1 MNVKKVLGAALAGI
15 MIFSLAACK
24 ESTTDAGKENAAETA
39 TNVAD
44 MLDTDVAADSEEAQL
59 DYTYGEDVTFHS
71 DEPVTYSMM
80 YSDHENYPYQ
90 EDWLLWSEIQ
100 KRTNVTF
107 DLTVIARTD
116 YEDKKSVLVNSGD
129 SPYII
134 PKTYEEGKYVNG
146 GQVVAISD
154 WVKYMPNYQ
163 KCVKEWNMADDL
175 KSKLQADGK
184 YYVLPGLWEIGGGGY
199 SFIIRKD
206 IFEEAGVDVTEL
218 EKTWTYED
226 FYEACKKVKEYTGC
240 DYVISDMSKGDCLL
254 NISSISYGVKAGW
267 GISNGLAFDHEK
279 EEYYFA
285 DATDNMKEWLAMLN
299 KMVKEG
305 ILDPESFSQ
314 EDDSAKAK
322 FFTGETYA
330 MTGNYQN
337 LNDYAMQMQAD
348 DAQLYMTVAPGG
360 PAGLLQMENSRLE
373 NGVMISQNALDDL
386 GEEGFIKMLRFVDWL
401 WYSEEGHLLAQW
413 GVEGE
418 TYTKDANGDIVLNP
432 DITYSGLNPEAS
444 KKLNADYGFAGGVFA
459 YGGSAWIKN
468 SRMTTAEEKDF
479 DARIREYREMRPI
492 DPPFMANEEE
502 TEELTL
508 IQTPLIDGTKTWI
521 QKFITGQADIDS
533 QWDAYISEIK
543 NLGAD
548 NYVTKVNE
556 IFAKNKSKLGY

>member
-1 MNVKKVLGAALAGI
+1 MKVRKVLGAALAGI

-285 DATDNMKEWLAMLN
+285 DATDNMKEWLAILN
-299 KMVKEG
+299 KMVKDG

-337 LNDYAMQMQAD
+337 LNDYAMQMQVD

-418 TYTKDANGDIVLNP
+418 TYTKDANGDIVLNS

-508 IQTPLIDGTKTWI
+508 IQTPLIDSTKTWI
-521 QKFITGQADIDS
+521 QKFITGQAAVS
-533 QWDAYISEIK
+533 YTH
-543 NLGAD
+543 LTLP
-548 NYVTKVNE
+548 TK
-556 IFAKNKSKLGY
+556 A

>member
-1 MNVKKVLGAALAGI
+1 M
-15 MIFSLAACK
+15 
-24 ESTTDAGKENAAETA
+24 
-39 TNVAD
+39 
-44 MLDTDVAADSEEAQL
+44 AADSEEAQL

-267 GISNGLAFDHEK
+267 GISNGLVFDHEK

-508 IQTPLIDGTKTWI
+508 IQTPLIDSTKTWI

-548 NYVTKVNE
+548 NYVTEVNE

>member
-267 GISNGLAFDHEK
+267 GISNGLVFDHEK

>member
-39 TNVAD
+39 INVAD

-267 GISNGLAFDHEK
+267 GISNGLVFDHEK